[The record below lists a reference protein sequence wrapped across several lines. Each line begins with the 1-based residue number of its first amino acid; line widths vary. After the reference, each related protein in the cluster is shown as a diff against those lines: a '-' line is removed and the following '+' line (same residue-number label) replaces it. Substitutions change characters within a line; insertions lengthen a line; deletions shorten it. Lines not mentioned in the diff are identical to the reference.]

1 MRPKFSIWSDY
12 GASQKHWM
20 SAAKRGTPTS
30 IGPKIFLA
38 AVVVVAAV
46 IGISGIYPKV
56 IDEAWVQN
64 AEGTHLPNMPPPTA
78 ADATPKPPGIVA
90 TIPLPPHRAIT
101 TGQATVSSPGSASA
115 PELSQLRMSVP
126 AIEPPADPATPLAL
140 GAIPDA
146 EAKADALPPDR
157 EVAHAAKPA
166 DKPRGAIVKKN
177 LVRVEHH
184 QHSVAG
190 PFAEYLQALTKLGR
204 SKEVKAALRSV
215 L

>member
-20 SAAKRGTPTS
+20 SAANRRTPAS

-46 IGISGIYPKV
+46 IGISGIYPQV
-56 IDEAWVQN
+56 IDETWGRDA
-64 AEGTHLPNMPPPTA
+64 ARTHLPKMSLPTA
-78 ADATPKPPGIVA
+78 HATPKPPGIVA

-101 TGQATVSSPGSASA
+101 AGQATVSSPGPAPA
-115 PELSQLRMSVP
+115 PEPSLRMSVP
-126 AIEPPADPATPLAL
+126 AIEPPADTATPLAL
-140 GAIPDA
+140 AAIPDT

-157 EVAHAAKPA
+157 AAADAAKPT
-166 DKPRGAIVKKN
+166 DKPRGAVVKKN
-177 LVRVEHH
+177 VVRVEHH
-184 QHSVAG
+184 QHSVAGGG

-204 SKEVKAALRSV
+204 SKEIKAALRSV

>member
-1 MRPKFSIWSDY
+1 
-12 GASQKHWM
+12 M
-20 SAAKRGTPTS
+20 SAANRGTPAS

-46 IGISGIYPKV
+46 IGISGIYPQV

-64 AEGTHLPNMPPPTA
+64 AAGTHLSKISSPT

-90 TIPLPPHRAIT
+90 TISLPPHRAIT
-101 TGQATVSSPGSASA
+101 TGRATVSSPGPAPA

-126 AIEPPADPATPLAL
+126 IELPADTATPLAL
-140 GAIPDA
+140 AAIPDA

-157 EVAHAAKPA
+157 AVAHAAKPA
-166 DKPRGAIVKKN
+166 DKPRVAVEKKKV
-177 LVRVEHH
+177 VRVEHH

-190 PFAEYLQALTKLGR
+190 PFAEYLQAFTKLSR
-204 SKEVKAALRSV
+204 SKEVKAALRSM